1 MMTSLGPLPR
11 VTLACAIAALAVLA
25 PGCATTSPGTGA
37 QPTEGDALPKQLVER
52 VVVVTLAPASS
63 DSPDRIPV
71 ELAGAH
77 GLRHVGAFPLT
88 SIGVHCLVFE
98 VPANRAMDE
107 VLRGLAVDRRV
118 ESAQPNQVFRNLA
131 AGPPDPYASF
141 QYGARVIRAPQ
152 AHRWAR
158 GRGVTVAVI
167 DTGIETKHPD
177 LRGRVA
183 KTENFVDG
191 GAQSFAQDRHG
202 TAVAGVIGARANNNE
217 GIFGVAPEA
226 DLIGIKACWHSTA
239 GGLEARCSSW
249 TLAKAIDFAV
259 INGTRVINLS
269 LGGPPDPLLTRL
281 IGKAIERGTTV
292 VAAAM
297 DGASAPGFPASLPE
311 VIGVVASDSRNDV
324 RSGERNRAT
333 MLAAPGVEILTTT
346 PGQAYAF
353 LSGTSLAA
361 AHVSGVVALLLERE
375 PMMSPSQIRLVLF
388 ATARPVTASGVPGI
402 RLVDAC
408 AALAKL
414 AGGDASACD

>member
-1 MMTSLGPLPR
+1 M
-11 VTLACAIAALAVLA
+11 LACAIAALAVLA
-25 PGCATTSPGTGA
+25 PGCATTSPGTA
-37 QPTEGDALPKQLVER
+37 ARPAEGDALPKQLVER

-63 DSPDRIPV
+63 DSSDRITA

-88 SIGVHCLVFE
+88 SIGVHCVVFE

-107 VLRGLAVDRRV
+107 VVRGLAADPRV

-131 AGPPDPYASF
+131 AGPTDPYASF
-141 QYGARVIRAPQ
+141 QYGARAIRAPQ
-152 AHRWAR
+152 AHRWAT

-167 DTGIETKHPD
+167 DTGIETEHPD
-177 LRGRVA
+177 LQGRVA
-183 KTENFVDG
+183 KTANFVDG
-191 GAQSFAQDRHG
+191 GAQSFAHDRHG

-259 INGTRVINLS
+259 INGTRVVNLS

-281 IGKAIERGTTV
+281 IAKAIERGTTV

-297 DGASAPGFPASLPE
+297 EGADAPGFPASLPE
-311 VIGVVASDSRNDV
+311 VIGVVASDSQQRRAERRTQSRDDAGRAGRGDPDHGTAARVRLPLRNVPGRRSCLGRRRAPPRAGADDV
-324 RSGERNRAT
+324 ARPGSPRVVRDGTPRDGQRGAGDSAGRCVCRA
-333 MLAAPGVEILTTT
+333 
-346 PGQAYAF
+346 GQAR
-353 LSGTSLAA
+353 GRR
-361 AHVSGVVALLLERE
+361 GV
-375 PMMSPSQIRLVLF
+375 
-388 ATARPVTASGVPGI
+388 GV
-402 RLVDAC
+402 
-408 AALAKL
+408 
-414 AGGDASACD
+414 

>member
-1 MMTSLGPLPR
+1 MWSPGPLPR
-11 VTLACAIAALAVLA
+11 VTLACALAALAVLA

-37 QPTEGDALPKQLVER
+37 RPAEGEALPKQLVER
-52 VVVVTLAPASS
+52 AVVVTLAPVSS

-88 SIGVHCLVFE
+88 SIGVQCLVFE
-98 VPANRAMDE
+98 VPANRAMDA
-107 VLRGLAVDRRV
+107 VLRGLAADRRV
-118 ESAQPNQVFRNLA
+118 ESAQPNHVFRNLA

-141 QYGARVIRAPQ
+141 QYGARAIRAPQ
-152 AHRWAR
+152 AHRWAT

-191 GAQSFAQDRHG
+191 GEQSFAQDLHG

-217 GIFGVAPEA
+217 GIFGVAPGA
-226 DLIGIKACWHSTA
+226 DLLGIKACWHSTA

-281 IGKAIERGTTV
+281 IAKAIERGATV

-297 DGASAPGFPASLPE
+297 DGADAPGFPASLPL
-311 VIGVVASDSRNDV
+311 VIGVVASDSHNDV
-324 RSGERNRAT
+324 RSDERNRTT
-333 MLAAPGVEILTTT
+333 MLAAPGVEILTTA
-346 PGQAYAF
+346 PPHAYAF

-361 AHVSGVVALLLERE
+361 AHVSGVVALLLQRE
-375 PMMSPSQIRLVLF
+375 PRMSPSQVRLVLF
-388 ATARPVTASGVPGI
+388 ATARPVTASGVPAIG
-402 RLVDAC
+402 LVDAC
-408 AALAKL
+408 AALARVV
-414 AGGDASACD
+414 GSDASACE

>member
-1 MMTSLGPLPR
+1 
-11 VTLACAIAALAVLA
+11 
-25 PGCATTSPGTGA
+25 
-37 QPTEGDALPKQLVER
+37 
-52 VVVVTLAPASS
+52 
-63 DSPDRIPV
+63 
-71 ELAGAH
+71 
-77 GLRHVGAFPLT
+77 
-88 SIGVHCLVFE
+88 VFE

-107 VLRGLAVDRRV
+107 VLRSLRADHRV

-141 QYGARVIRAPQ
+141 QYGARAIRAPQ
-152 AHRWAR
+152 AHRWAT

-191 GAQSFAQDRHG
+191 GEQSFAQDRHG

-217 GIFGVAPEA
+217 GIFGVAPGA
-226 DLIGIKACWHSTA
+226 DLLGIKACWHSTA

-281 IGKAIERGTTV
+281 IAKAIERGATV

-297 DGASAPGFPASLPE
+297 DGADAPGFPASLPL
-311 VIGVVASDSRNDV
+311 VIGVVASDSHNDV
-324 RSGERNRAT
+324 QSGDRDRAT
-333 MLAAPGVEILTTT
+333 MLAAPGVEILTTA
-346 PGQAYAF
+346 PPHAYAF

-361 AHVSGVVALLLERE
+361 AHVSGVVALLLQRERT
-375 PMMSPSQIRLVLF
+375 MSPSQVRLVLF
-388 ATARPVTASGVPGI
+388 ATAHPVTASGVPVI

-408 AALAKL
+408 AALARVV
-414 AGGDASACD
+414 GSDASACE

>member
-1 MMTSLGPLPR
+1 MWSLGPLPT
-11 VTLACAIAALAVLA
+11 VTLACAMAALAVLA

-37 QPTEGDALPKQLVER
+37 RPTEGDALPQQLVER

-63 DSPDRIPV
+63 DSSDRIPV

-77 GLRHVGAFPLT
+77 GLRHIGAFPLT

-107 VLRGLAVDRRV
+107 VLRSLAADRRV

-131 AGPPDPYASF
+131 AGTPDPYASF

-152 AHRWAR
+152 AHRWAT

-167 DTGIETKHPD
+167 DTGIETEHPD
-177 LRGRVA
+177 LHGRVA
-183 KTENFVDG
+183 KTANFVDG
-191 GAQSFAQDRHG
+191 GAQSFAHDRHG

-226 DLIGIKACWHSTA
+226 DLIGIKACWHRSA
-239 GGLEARCSSW
+239 DGLEARCSSW

-259 INGTRVINLS
+259 INGARVINLS

-281 IGKAIERGTTV
+281 IAKAIERGTTV

-297 DGASAPGFPASLPE
+297 DGADAPGFPASLPL
-311 VIGVVASDSRNDV
+311 VIGVVASDSHNDV
-324 RSGERNRAT
+324 QGGDRDRAT
-333 MLAAPGVEILTTT
+333 MLVAPGVEILTTT
-346 PGQAYAF
+346 PPHAYAF

-375 PMMSPSQIRLVLF
+375 PMMSPSQVRLVLF
-388 ATARPVTASGVPGI
+388 ATARPVTVSGMPAI

-408 AALAKL
+408 AALARL
-414 AGGDASACD
+414 VRGDASACE

>member
-1 MMTSLGPLPR
+1 MTSLGSFPR
-11 VTLACAIAALAVLA
+11 VMLACAIAALAVLA
-25 PGCATTSPGTGA
+25 PGCATTSPGTVA
-37 QPTEGDALPKQLVER
+37 QPVEGDALPKQLVER

-63 DSPDRIPV
+63 DSSDRITA
-71 ELAGAH
+71 ELASAH

-88 SIGVHCLVFE
+88 SIGVHCVVFE

-107 VLRGLAVDRRV
+107 VVRGLTADPRV

-141 QYGARVIRAPQ
+141 QYGARAIRAPQ
-152 AHRWAR
+152 AHRWAT

-167 DTGIETKHPD
+167 DTGIETEHPD
-177 LRGRVA
+177 LQGRVA
-183 KTENFVDG
+183 KTANFVDG
-191 GAQSFAQDRHG
+191 GAQSFAHDRHG

-259 INGTRVINLS
+259 VNGTRVVNLS

-281 IGKAIERGTTV
+281 IAKAIERGTTV

-297 DGASAPGFPASLPE
+297 EGPNAPGFPASLPE
-311 VIGVVASDSRNDV
+311 VIGVVASDSHNDV
-324 RSGERNRAT
+324 RSGEAQSRDDAGRSGRGDPDHGPAARVRVPLRNVPGRRSCLGRRRAPPR
-333 MLAAPGVEILTTT
+333 AGADDVARPGSPRVVRDGAPRDGQRRAGDSAGRCVCRA
-346 PGQAYAF
+346 GQAR
-353 LSGTSLAA
+353 GRRC
-361 AHVSGVVALLLERE
+361 VVGV
-375 PMMSPSQIRLVLF
+375 
-388 ATARPVTASGVPGI
+388 
-402 RLVDAC
+402 
-408 AALAKL
+408 
-414 AGGDASACD
+414 

>member
-1 MMTSLGPLPR
+1 MWSLRPLPR
-11 VTLACAIAALAVLA
+11 ATLACAIAALAVLA

-37 QPTEGDALPKQLVER
+37 GPTEGDALPKQLVER

-63 DSPDRIPV
+63 DSSDRIPV

-107 VLRGLAVDRRV
+107 VLRRLAADRRV

-152 AHRWAR
+152 AHRWAT

-259 INGTRVINLS
+259 INGARVINLS

-281 IGKAIERGTTV
+281 IAKAIERGATV

-297 DGASAPGFPASLPE
+297 DGDNAPGFPASLPE
-311 VIGVVASDSRNDV
+311 VIGVVASDSKNDV
-324 RSGERNRAT
+324 QSGERNRAT
-333 MLAAPGVEILTTT
+333 MLVAPGVEILTTT

-375 PMMSPSQIRLVLF
+375 PMMSPSQVRLVLF
-388 ATARPVTASGVPGI
+388 ATARPVTANGMPPI

-408 AALAKL
+408 AALARL
-414 AGGDASACD
+414 VGGDASACD

>member
-1 MMTSLGPLPR
+1 MMSLGPFPR
-11 VTLACAIAALAVLA
+11 VMVACAIAALAVLA

-37 QPTEGDALPKQLVER
+37 RPTEGDALPKQLVER

-71 ELAGAH
+71 EIAGAH
-77 GLRHVGAFPLT
+77 GLRHIGAFPLT
-88 SIGVHCLVFE
+88 SIGVQCLVFE

-107 VLRGLAVDRRV
+107 VLRRLAADHRV

-131 AGPPDPYASF
+131 TDPPDPYASF

-152 AHRWAR
+152 AHRWAT

-281 IGKAIERGTTV
+281 IAKAIERGTTV

-297 DGASAPGFPASLPE
+297 DGADAPASRPRYPWSSVSWP
-311 VIGVVASDSRNDV
+311 VIR
-324 RSGERNRAT
+324 
-333 MLAAPGVEILTTT
+333 TTT
-346 PGQAYAF
+346 CR
-353 LSGTSLAA
+353 AA
-361 AHVSGVVALLLERE
+361 NA
-375 PMMSPSQIRLVLF
+375 I
-388 ATARPVTASGVPGI
+388 ARRCWPRRAWRS
-402 RLVDAC
+402 
-408 AALAKL
+408 
-414 AGGDASACD
+414 

>member
-1 MMTSLGPLPR
+1 MASLGPLPR
-11 VTLACAIAALAVLA
+11 EILACAIALLAVLA
-25 PGCATTSPGTGA
+25 PGCATTSPGTA
-37 QPTEGDALPKQLVER
+37 ARAAEGDALPKQLVER

-63 DSPDRIPV
+63 GSSDRITA
-71 ELAGAH
+71 ELASAH

-88 SIGVHCLVFE
+88 SISVHCVVFE
-98 VPANRAMDE
+98 VPANRTMEE
-107 VLRGLAVDRRV
+107 VVQSLAADPRV
-118 ESAQPNQVFRNLA
+118 ESAQPNQVFSGLA
-131 AGPPDPYASF
+131 TGPTDPYASF
-141 QYGARVIRAPQ
+141 QYGAHVIRAPQ
-152 AHRWAR
+152 AHRWAT

-167 DTGIETKHPD
+167 DTGIETNHRD

-183 KTENFVDG
+183 KTANFVDG
-191 GAQSFAQDRHG
+191 GAQSFARDRHG
-202 TAVAGVIGARANNNE
+202 TAIAGVIGARANNDE

-259 INGTRVINLS
+259 INGARVVNLS

-281 IGKAIERGTTV
+281 IAKAIERGTTV

-297 DGASAPGFPASLPE
+297 EGADAPGFPASLPE
-311 VIGVVASDSRNDV
+311 VVGVVASDSKNDV

-346 PGQAYAF
+346 PRQAYAF

-375 PMMSPSQIRLVLF
+375 PVMSPSQVRLALF
-388 ATARPVTASGVPGI
+388 STARPVTAGGAPAI

-414 AGGDASACD
+414 VRGSASACD

>member
-1 MMTSLGPLPR
+1 M
-11 VTLACAIAALAVLA
+11 LACAIAALAVLA

-37 QPTEGDALPKQLVER
+37 RPAEGDALPKQLVER
-52 VVVVTLAPASS
+52 VVVVTLAPVSS

-107 VLRGLAVDRRV
+107 VLRRLAADRRV

-152 AHRWAR
+152 AHRWAT

-281 IGKAIERGTTV
+281 IAKAIERGTTV

-297 DGASAPGFPASLPE
+297 DGADAPGFPASLPL
-311 VIGVVASDSRNDV
+311 VIGVVASDSHNDV
-324 RSGERNRAT
+324 QSGERNRAT

-346 PGQAYAF
+346 PPHAYAF

-361 AHVSGVVALLLERE
+361 AHVSGVVALLLQRE
-375 PMMSPSQIRLVLF
+375 PRMSPGQVRLVLF
-388 ATARPVTASGVPGI
+388 ATARPVTASGVPPI

-408 AALAKL
+408 AALARL
-414 AGGDASACD
+414 VGGEGVGV

>member
-1 MMTSLGPLPR
+1 MWSPGPLPR
-11 VTLACAIAALAVLA
+11 VTLACALAALAVLA

-37 QPTEGDALPKQLVER
+37 RPAEGEALPKQLVER
-52 VVVVTLAPASS
+52 AVVVTLAPVSS

-77 GLRHVGAFPLT
+77 GLRHIGAFPLT
-88 SIGVHCLVFE
+88 SIGVQCLVFE

-107 VLRGLAVDRRV
+107 VLRGLAADRRV

-131 AGPPDPYASF
+131 AGAPDPYASF
-141 QYGARVIRAPQ
+141 QYGARVIHAPQ
-152 AHRWAR
+152 AHRWAT

-191 GAQSFAQDRHG
+191 GEQSFAQDRHG

-217 GIFGVAPEA
+217 GIFGVAPGA
-226 DLIGIKACWHSTA
+226 DLLGIKACWHSTA

-281 IGKAIERGTTV
+281 IAKAIERGATV

-297 DGASAPGFPASLPE
+297 DGADAPGFPASLPL
-311 VIGVVASDSRNDV
+311 VIGVVASDSHNDV
-324 RSGERNRAT
+324 QSGDRDRAT

-346 PGQAYAF
+346 PPHAYAF
-353 LSGTSLAA
+353 LSGSSLAA
-361 AHVSGVVALLLERE
+361 AHVSGVVALLLQRE
-375 PMMSPSQIRLVLF
+375 PRMSPSQVRLVLF
-388 ATARPVTASGVPGI
+388 ATARPVTASGVPAI

-408 AALAKL
+408 AALARL
-414 AGGDASACD
+414 VGGDASACE

>member
-1 MMTSLGPLPR
+1 

-25 PGCATTSPGTGA
+25 PGCAPTSSGTAARSTG
-37 QPTEGDALPKQLVER
+37 GDALPTQLAER
-52 VVVVTLAPASS
+52 VVVVTLAPASA
-63 DSPDRIPV
+63 DSSDRIPV
-71 ELAGAH
+71 ELAVAH
-77 GLRHVGAFPLT
+77 GLRHLGAFPLT
-88 SIGVHCLVFE
+88 SIGVNCLVFE

-107 VLRGLAVDRRV
+107 VLRSLRADHRV

-131 AGPPDPYASF
+131 AAAPDTYGSF
-141 QYGARVIRAPQ
+141 QYGARAIRAPQ
-152 AHRWAR
+152 AHRWAT
-158 GRGVTVAVI
+158 GRRVTVAVI
-167 DTGIETKHPD
+167 DTGIETEHPD

-183 KTENFVDG
+183 RTENFVDG

-202 TAVAGVIGARANNNE
+202 TAVAGVIGARAHNNE

-281 IGKAIERGTTV
+281 IVKAVERGTTV

-297 DGASAPGFPASLPE
+297 EGADAPGFPASLPL
-311 VIGVVASDSRNDV
+311 VIGVVASDAHNDV
-324 RSGERNRAT
+324 RSDERTRAT
-333 MLAAPGVEILTTT
+333 MLAAPGVEILTTA
-346 PGQAYAF
+346 PPHAYAF

-361 AHVSGVVALLLERE
+361 AHVSGVVALLLQQE
-375 PMMSPSQIRLVLF
+375 PTMSPSQVRLVLF
-388 ATARPVTASGVPGI
+388 ATAHLVTASGTPEI

-408 AALAKL
+408 AAVARVVRS
-414 AGGDASACD
+414 DAAACD

>member
-1 MMTSLGPLPR
+1 MTR
-11 VTLACAIAALAVLA
+11 VAPFAGVMLACAIAALAVLA
-25 PGCATTSPGTGA
+25 AGCATTSPGTH
-37 QPTEGDALPKQLVER
+37 EGDALPKQLDER
-52 VVVVTLAPASS
+52 VVVVTLAQASS

-71 ELAGAH
+71 EIAGAH

-107 VLRGLAVDRRV
+107 VLRRLAADRRV
-118 ESAQPNQVFRNLA
+118 ESAQPNQAFRNLA

-141 QYGARVIRAPQ
+141 QYGARVIRASQ
-152 AHRWAR
+152 AHRWAT

-167 DTGIETKHPD
+167 DTGIETEHPD
-177 LRGRVA
+177 LQGRVA
-183 KTENFVDG
+183 KTANFVDG
-191 GAQSFAQDRHG
+191 GEQSFAHDRHG

-259 INGTRVINLS
+259 VNGTRVVNLS

-281 IGKAIERGTTV
+281 IAKAIERGTTV

-297 DGASAPGFPASLPE
+297 EGADAPGFPASLPE
-311 VIGVVASDSRNDV
+311 VIGVVASDSHNDV

-333 MLAAPGVEILTTT
+333 MLAAPGVEILTTA
-346 PGQAYAF
+346 PPHAYAF

-361 AHVSGVVALLLERE
+361 AHVSGVVALLLQRE
-375 PMMSPSQIRLVLF
+375 PKMSPGQIRLVLF
-388 ATARPVTASGVPGI
+388 ATARPVTASGMPAI

-408 AALAKL
+408 AALARVV
-414 AGGDASACD
+414 GGDASACD

>member
-1 MMTSLGPLPR
+1 MWSPGPLPR
-11 VTLACAIAALAVLA
+11 VTLACALAALAVLA

-37 QPTEGDALPKQLVER
+37 RPAEGEALPKQLVER
-52 VVVVTLAPASS
+52 AVVVTLAPVSS

-88 SIGVHCLVFE
+88 SIGVQCLVFE
-98 VPANRAMDE
+98 VPANRAMDA
-107 VLRGLAVDRRV
+107 VLRGLAADRRV
-118 ESAQPNQVFRNLA
+118 QSVQPNQVFRNLA
-131 AGPPDPYASF
+131 TGSPDPYASF
-141 QYGARVIRAPQ
+141 QYGARAIRAPQ
-152 AHRWAR
+152 AHRWAT

-191 GAQSFAQDRHG
+191 GAQSFAQDLHG

-226 DLIGIKACWHSTA
+226 DLIGIKACWHSSA
-239 GGLEARCSSW
+239 RGLEARCSSW

-281 IGKAIERGTTV
+281 IAKAIERGATV

-297 DGASAPGFPASLPE
+297 DGADAPGFPASLPL
-311 VIGVVASDSRNDV
+311 VIGVVASDSHNDV
-324 RSGERNRAT
+324 QSGDRDRAT
-333 MLAAPGVEILTTT
+333 MLAAPGVEILTTA
-346 PGQAYAF
+346 PPHAYAF

-361 AHVSGVVALLLERE
+361 AHVSGVVALLLQRE
-375 PMMSPSQIRLVLF
+375 PRMSPSQVRLVLF
-388 ATARPVTASGVPGI
+388 ATARPVTASGVPAI

-408 AALAKL
+408 AALARL
-414 AGGDASACD
+414 VGGDASACE

>member
-1 MMTSLGPLPR
+1 MMTSLGSLPR
-11 VTLACAIAALAVLA
+11 ATLACAIAALAVLA
-25 PGCATTSPGTGA
+25 MSCATTSSGTA
-37 QPTEGDALPKQLVER
+37 ARPTEGDALPTQLAER
-52 VVVVTLAPASS
+52 VVVVSLTPAPS
-63 DSPDRIPV
+63 DNPDRIPV

-88 SIGVHCLVFE
+88 SIGVNCLVFE
-98 VPANRAMDE
+98 VPSNRPMDE
-107 VLRGLAVDRRV
+107 VLRGLAADRRV

-131 AGPPDPYASF
+131 ADRPDPYASF
-141 QYGARVIRAPQ
+141 QYGAHVIRAPQ
-152 AHRWAR
+152 AHRWAT

-167 DTGIETKHPD
+167 DTGIETEHPD
-177 LRGRVA
+177 LQGRVA
-183 KTENFVDG
+183 KTANFVDG
-191 GAQSFAQDRHG
+191 GAQSFAHDRHG
-202 TAVAGVIGARANNNE
+202 TAVAGVIGARANNNR

-226 DLIGIKACWHSTA
+226 ALIGIKACWHSTA
-239 GGLEARCSSW
+239 GGIEARCSSW

-281 IGKAIERGTTV
+281 IAKAIERGITV

-297 DGASAPGFPASLPE
+297 DGADAPGFPASLPG
-311 VIGVVASDSRNDV
+311 VIGVVASDSHNDV
-324 RSGERNRAT
+324 RIGEGNRAT

-346 PGQAYAF
+346 PRQAYAF

-375 PMMSPSQIRLVLF
+375 PMMSPGQVRLVLF
-388 ATARPVTASGVPGI
+388 ATARPVMGSGEAAI

-408 AALAKL
+408 GALARL
-414 AGGDASACD
+414 ARGDASACE

>member
-1 MMTSLGPLPR
+1 
-11 VTLACAIAALAVLA
+11 
-25 PGCATTSPGTGA
+25 
-37 QPTEGDALPKQLVER
+37 
-52 VVVVTLAPASS
+52 
-63 DSPDRIPV
+63 
-71 ELAGAH
+71 
-77 GLRHVGAFPLT
+77 
-88 SIGVHCLVFE
+88 
-98 VPANRAMDE
+98 
-107 VLRGLAVDRRV
+107 
-118 ESAQPNQVFRNLA
+118 
-131 AGPPDPYASF
+131 
-141 QYGARVIRAPQ
+141 
-152 AHRWAR
+152 
-158 GRGVTVAVI
+158 VTVAVI

-226 DLIGIKACWHSTA
+226 DLLGIKACWHSTA

-281 IGKAIERGTTV
+281 IAKAIERGATV

-297 DGASAPGFPASLPE
+297 DGADAPGFPASLPL
-311 VIGVVASDSRNDV
+311 VIGVVASDSHNDV
-324 RSGERNRAT
+324 QSGDRDRAT
-333 MLAAPGVEILTTT
+333 MLAAPGVEILTTA
-346 PGQAYAF
+346 PPHAYAF

-361 AHVSGVVALLLERE
+361 AHVSGVVALLLQRE
-375 PMMSPSQIRLVLF
+375 PRMSPSQVRLVLF
-388 ATARPVTASGVPGI
+388 ATARPVTASGVPAI

-408 AALAKL
+408 AALARL
-414 AGGDASACD
+414 VGGDASACE

>member
-1 MMTSLGPLPR
+1 VMWSLGPLPTM
-11 VTLACAIAALAVLA
+11 TLACAIAALAVLA

-37 QPTEGDALPKQLVER
+37 RPTEGDALPQQLVER

-63 DSPDRIPV
+63 DSSDRIPV

-88 SIGVHCLVFE
+88 SIGVQCLVFE

-107 VLRGLAVDRRV
+107 VLRRLAADRRV
-118 ESAQPNQVFRNLA
+118 ESAQANQVFRNLA
-131 AGPPDPYASF
+131 AGAPDPYASF
-141 QYGARVIRAPQ
+141 QYGARVIHAPQ
-152 AHRWAR
+152 AHRWAT

-167 DTGIETKHPD
+167 DTGIETEHPD

-183 KTENFVDG
+183 KTANFVDG
-191 GAQSFAQDRHG
+191 GAQSFAHDRHG

-226 DLIGIKACWHSTA
+226 DLIGIKACWQSTA
-239 GGLEARCSSW
+239 DRLEARCSSW

-259 INGTRVINLS
+259 INGARVINLS

-281 IGKAIERGTTV
+281 IAKASERGTTV

-297 DGASAPGFPASLPE
+297 DGGDAPGFPAALPL
-311 VIGVVASDSRNDV
+311 VIGVVASDSHNDV
-324 RSGERNRAT
+324 QGGDRDRAT
-333 MLAAPGVEILTTT
+333 MLVAPGVEILTTT
-346 PGQAYAF
+346 PPHAYAF

-361 AHVSGVVALLLERE
+361 AHVSGVVALLLQRE
-375 PMMSPSQIRLVLF
+375 PMMSPGQVRLVLF
-388 ATARPVTASGVPGI
+388 ATARPVTASGMPAI

-408 AALAKL
+408 AALARVV
-414 AGGDASACD
+414 AGDASACD

>member
-1 MMTSLGPLPR
+1 MMRSVGPLPR
-11 VTLACAIAALAVLA
+11 GMLACAIAALTVLA
-25 PGCATTSPGTGA
+25 PGCATTSPGTA
-37 QPTEGDALPKQLVER
+37 TRPAETDPLPTQLVER

-77 GLRHVGAFPLT
+77 RLRYVGAFPLT
-88 SIGVHCLVFE
+88 SIGVQCLVFE

-107 VLRGLAVDRRV
+107 VLRGLAADRRV
-118 ESAQPNQVFRNLA
+118 ESAQANQVFRNLA
-131 AGPPDPYASF
+131 AGAPDPYESF
-141 QYGARVIRAPQ
+141 QYGTRVIRAPQ
-152 AHRWAR
+152 AHRWAT

-167 DTGIETKHPD
+167 DTGIETEHPD

-183 KTENFVDG
+183 KTANFVDG
-191 GAQSFAQDRHG
+191 GAESFAHDRHG
-202 TAVAGVIGARANNNE
+202 TAVAGVIGARAHNNE

-226 DLIGIKACWHSTA
+226 GLIGIKACWHSTA
-239 GGLEARCSSW
+239 DGLEARCSSW

-269 LGGPPDPLLTRL
+269 LGGPPDRLLTRL
-281 IGKAIERGTTV
+281 IAKAIERGTTV

-297 DGASAPGFPASLPE
+297 EGADAPGFPASLPI
-311 VIGVVASDSRNDV
+311 VIGVVASDSHNDV
-324 RSGERNRAT
+324 RSDERNRAT

-346 PGQAYAF
+346 PPHAYAF

-375 PMMSPSQIRLVLF
+375 PRMSPSQVRLVLF
-388 ATARPVTASGVPGI
+388 ATAHPVTATGVPAI

-408 AALAKL
+408 AAVARVV
-414 AGGDASACD
+414 GSDASVCD

>member
-1 MMTSLGPLPR
+1 MWSPGPLPR
-11 VTLACAIAALAVLA
+11 VTLACALAALAVLA

-37 QPTEGDALPKQLVER
+37 RPAEGEALPKQLVER
-52 VVVVTLAPASS
+52 AVVVTLAPVSS

-88 SIGVHCLVFE
+88 SIGVQCLVFE
-98 VPANRAMDE
+98 VPANRAMDA
-107 VLRGLAVDRRV
+107 VLRGLAADRRV
-118 ESAQPNQVFRNLA
+118 ESAQPNHVFRNLA
-131 AGPPDPYASF
+131 TGPPDPYASF
-141 QYGARVIRAPQ
+141 QYGARAIRAPQ
-152 AHRWAR
+152 AHRWAT

-191 GAQSFAQDRHG
+191 GEQSFAQDLHG

-217 GIFGVAPEA
+217 GIFGVAPGA
-226 DLIGIKACWHSTA
+226 DLLGIKACWHSTA

-281 IGKAIERGTTV
+281 IAKAIERGATV

-297 DGASAPGFPASLPE
+297 DGADAPGFPASLPL
-311 VIGVVASDSRNDV
+311 VIGVVASDSHNDV
-324 RSGERNRAT
+324 QSGDRDRAT
-333 MLAAPGVEILTTT
+333 MLAAPGVEILTTA
-346 PGQAYAF
+346 PPHAYAF

-361 AHVSGVVALLLERE
+361 AHVSGVVALLLQRE
-375 PMMSPSQIRLVLF
+375 PRMSPSQVRLVLF
-388 ATARPVTASGVPGI
+388 ATAHPVTASGVPAI

-408 AALAKL
+408 AALARL
-414 AGGDASACD
+414 VGGDASACE

>member
-1 MMTSLGPLPR
+1 MMWSLGPLPT
-11 VTLACAIAALAVLA
+11 VTLVCAIAALAVLA

-37 QPTEGDALPKQLVER
+37 RPTEGDALPKELVER

-63 DSPDRIPV
+63 DSSDRIPV

-107 VLRGLAVDRRV
+107 VLRRLAADRRV

-152 AHRWAR
+152 AHRWAT

-167 DTGIETKHPD
+167 DTGIETEHPD

-183 KTENFVDG
+183 KTANFVDG
-191 GAQSFAQDRHG
+191 GAQSFAHDRHG

-226 DLIGIKACWHSTA
+226 DLIGIKACWQSTA
-239 GGLEARCSSW
+239 DGLDARCSSW

-259 INGTRVINLS
+259 MNGTRVINLS

-281 IGKAIERGTTV
+281 IVKAIERGTTV

-297 DGASAPGFPASLPE
+297 DGADAPGFPASLPL
-311 VIGVVASDSRNDV
+311 VIGVVASDSHNDV
-324 RSGERNRAT
+324 RSDERNRAT

-346 PGQAYAF
+346 PPHAYAF

-361 AHVSGVVALLLERE
+361 AHVAGVVALLLQRE
-375 PMMSPSQIRLVLF
+375 PMMSPGQVRLVLF
-388 ATARPVTASGVPGI
+388 ATARPVTDRGAPAI

-408 AALAKL
+408 AALARL
-414 AGGDASACD
+414 VGGDASACD